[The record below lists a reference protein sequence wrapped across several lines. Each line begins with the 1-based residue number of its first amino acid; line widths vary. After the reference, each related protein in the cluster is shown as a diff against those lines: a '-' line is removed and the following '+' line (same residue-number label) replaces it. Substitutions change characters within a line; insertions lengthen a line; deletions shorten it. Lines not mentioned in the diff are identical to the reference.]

1 MRRTYS
7 FILCALLPGIAAL
20 LLAATSPQAIAQ
32 DQPATPDFSQAQ
44 IEAFAG
50 AAIEVQRVK
59 TELDAQAAEAAN
71 PDEVAQLQQQAQ
83 AEASQAVEDSGLTV
97 DEYTAIAEAATADPS
112 LYAMIVD
119 LMRQQSPQ

>member
-7 FILCALLPGIAAL
+7 FIVSAIMSGVVAAM
-20 LLAATSPQAIAQ
+20 LAAVSPEAMAQ
-32 DQPATPDFSQAQ
+32 DQQFSQEQ

-50 AAIEVQRVK
+50 AAVEVQRVK
-59 TELDAQAAEAAN
+59 TDLDAQAAQAAN

-83 AEASQAVEDSGLTV
+83 ADASQAVQDSGLTI
-97 DEYTAIAEAATADPS
+97 DEYSAIAEAATADPS

-119 LMRQQSPQ
+119 LMRQQMPQ